1 VRVKENPVFIV
12 RKDRVRYRKTRVRA
26 TASVMLAAAGIWMGT
41 RCVAQERAP
50 SGVAET
56 PGCEGLDARG
66 CLDRAIAAM
75 GGREKLA
82 AIKTEQLDVIGHT
95 ELMEQSYRQDPF
107 ITSYARELVVVV

>member
-1 VRVKENPVFIV
+1 
-12 RKDRVRYRKTRVRA
+12 
-26 TASVMLAAAGIWMGT
+26 
-41 RCVAQERAP
+41 
-50 SGVAET
+50 
-56 PGCEGLDARG
+56 
-66 CLDRAIAAM
+66 M